1 MEYIKNGSTII
12 RCYSTPFIPLLFILE
27 KGMKYRILSIR
38 FKVLR
43 QWQFL
48 I

>member
-1 MEYIKNGSTII
+1 MEYIKNESTII
-12 RCYSTPFIPLLFILE
+12 RCYSTPFSLPLFILE
-27 KGMKYRILSIR
+27 KGIKYRILSIR